1 MLFYK
6 ICYFIG
12 NIIFRVVFRFKVT
25 GKNNIPKE
33 GRVVICA
40 NHTSN
45 FDPLILAL
53 ALPRQVHYMAKKEL
67 FNNAFLKWLFTSL
80 GAFPVDREAAD
91 LSAIRTSVKI
101 LQNEKMLGIFPEGT
115 RVYEEN
121 LELAKPGVGL
131 ITIKGK
137 APVVPVFMSSKYK
150 PFSKVNITIGEPINF
165 HEYYN
170 QKLTKED
177 YKTISQKILKS
188 IYSLK

>member
-67 FNNAFLKWLFTSL
+67 FNNTFLKWLFTSL

>member
-131 ITIKGK
+131 IAIKGK